1 MQTTDRTHKTQDAR
15 LQIKDYGLKVKVSKF
30 AKKILFPREVDRVDK
45 MAAQVAIETERLRK
59 LKVEKISNEI

>member
-1 MQTTDRTHKTQDAR
+1 
-15 LQIKDYGLKVKVSKF
+15 
-30 AKKILFPREVDRVDK
+30 VDK

>member
-1 MQTTDRTHKTQDAR
+1 M
-15 LQIKDYGLKVKVSKF
+15 KVSKF